1 VTDKDIA
8 DTEIAL
14 EKIHVR
20 RQGGSSEYKFPV
32 YFNIVAKNMTT
43 DGGWVPYVFL
53 LVCVWRV
60 QLRVLFHSQKQI
72 DDQMTLLNEK
82 YVGTGISFELVNVT
96 RIISRYWHE
105 TIDTDTYALSPL
117 YN

>member
-1 VTDKDIA
+1 MTDKDIA

-53 LVCVWRV
+53 LVCVGSV
-60 QLRVLFHSQKQI
+60 QLKVLFTVRSKL
-72 DDQMTLLNEK
+72 T
-82 YVGTGISFELVNVT
+82 T
-96 RIISRYWHE
+96 R
-105 TIDTDTYALSPL
+105 
-117 YN
+117 